1 MACVQ
6 RESLVLLRFLN
17 PVADSS
23 LASLVCYLSC
33 AAVQRFDETEKTK
46 SAPNGEP
53 QRKSEV
59 GSAWLLI
66 KVLEIDCFTLS
77 QFIFINDKYKSK
89 PTKRKKS
96 A

>member
-6 RESLVLLRFLN
+6 RESLVLLKFLN
-17 PVADSS
+17 PVADFFLALS
-23 LASLVCYLSC
+23 LFCLAG
-33 AAVQRFDETEKTK
+33 AVGQRCCWTEKTE
-46 SAPNGEP
+46 SVPNGEP

-66 KVLEIDCFTLS
+66 KVLKIDCFTLP